1 MKIFSGNEN
10 ISSVWLHFKKCFEK
24 YFLVFGCILKNII
37 KNTFSTCCSHF
48 LKFSQLPNKYIA
60 LTQPKIKIKTFFIHK
75 LVKSRKRENEGKREN
90 KGKRWS
96 ESMEDSG
103 GQIGWV
109 WGWSGVGWWSV
120 VARSAIGGG
129 GQIGCQDR
137 YQAWGFGR
145 WDRWFDLEVA
155 TTAGM
160 GGGWWVV
167 DRWHAIPLSSGA
179 LSLSLSLSLF
189 GLLS

>member
-109 WGWSGVGWWSV
+109 WGWSGVEWVGDRWWPDRQSMVAARSV
-120 VARSAIGGG
+120 VKIGIKLGALGDEIGGS
-129 GQIGCQDR
+129 I
-137 YQAWGFGR
+137 
-145 WDRWFDLEVA
+145 
-155 TTAGM
+155 
-160 GGGWWVV
+160 
-167 DRWHAIPLSSGA
+167 
-179 LSLSLSLSLF
+179 
-189 GLLS
+189 